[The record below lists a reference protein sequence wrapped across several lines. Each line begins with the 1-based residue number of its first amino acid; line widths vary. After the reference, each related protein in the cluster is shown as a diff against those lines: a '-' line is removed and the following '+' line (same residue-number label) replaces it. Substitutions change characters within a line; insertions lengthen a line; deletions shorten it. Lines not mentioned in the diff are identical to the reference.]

1 MGSFSSGGESS
12 VHVGKKVSLTRWE
25 AIILDTAESA
35 KVVLLGSPLCH
46 LPLGVYAYGSAHFML
61 VS

>member
-1 MGSFSSGGESS
+1 M
-12 VHVGKKVSLTRWE
+12 HVGKKVSLTRWE